1 MISNQIRKCAFS
13 VDKRHQSVCVTKRNR
28 VWRNGTRACL
38 SPSTS
43 LRLPV
48 VLNRQA
54 ELAAVHHAADT
65 QTQLQV
71 FVCQPE

>member
-1 MISNQIRKCAFS
+1 MWK
-13 VDKRHQSVCVTKRNR
+13 KQSVCLTKCPQLS
-28 VWRNGTRACL
+28 VEKWDAACF

-54 ELAAVHHAADT
+54 EFAAVHHAADT